1 MNKQDILKKLIR
13 EEVRKE
19 LIKESKFV
27 DLIIRLFF
35 KGKIK
40 NAVEQL
46 KTDPDIVEKFRAV
59 EFALQDLK
67 DATARE
73 QKFYNSESE
82 KALSKKYGYKDW
94 A

>member
-1 MNKQDILKKLIR
+1 MNKQETLKKLIR

-46 KTDPDIVEKFRAV
+46 KNDPDIKEKFRAL

-67 DATARE
+67 NTTERE
-73 QKFYNSESE
+73 QEFYNSKEW
-82 KALSKKYGYKDW
+82 KDTKKSFGYKDW

>member
-1 MNKQDILKKLIR
+1 MNKQETLKKLIR

-19 LIKESKFV
+19 LIKEGKFV

-40 NAVEQL
+40 TAVEQL

-67 DATARE
+67 NATERARE
-73 QKFYNSESE
+73 FQTSDARKS
-82 KALSKKYGYKDW
+82 LGKKYGYTDW
-94 A
+94 V